1 MKPSKILLSS
11 VLTGILSTANI
22 SHASHALEVVSST
35 HFSVAKEAGK
45 INQNAMVTKR
55 SEVNSHV
62 AVKSSEMAIKNQT
75 PIKVEIIEE
84 NGKHYL
90 VRGGKPYQVR
100 GAGIS
105 STDLDSLVKFGGNS
119 MRNWAVDN
127 HAEPA
132 QQLLDRAHAMGVTVS
147 LCLEFAR
154 ERHGFDYNDNAA
166 VAKQLAENRVRVE
179 KYKNHPALLTWII
192 GNEVNFDFTNPK
204 VFNAVNDTAKMI
216 KELDPNHPT
225 TTALAGFDEKALV
238 AISERAPDLDFI
250 SFQMYADLLN
260 LPKYIEDFGFDKP
273 YFVTEWGSV
282 GHWEVHE
289 TEWGAPV
296 ENTST
301 EKASNYSKS
310 YSRVLE
316 PYGDQAIGNYVF
328 LWGQKQEKTSTWYGM
343 FLASGEK
350 TEAVDVMH
358 HIWRGSW
365 PENRAPQIS
374 HIILDQ
380 QDAFDD
386 VYLHAG
392 KTYTA
397 SVNVVDSEGDDI
409 RYLWKIRSESSSDN
423 VGGDHEYVPAI
434 VDGVINIQDAVI
446 ELIAPEKS
454 GAYRLFVYAFD
465 GNENAAHAN
474 IPFYVK

>member
-1 MKPSKILLSS
+1 MKPSKILLSAFVTS
-11 VLTGILSTANI
+11 ILSTANI
-22 SHASHALEVVSST
+22 CHAVHAMDVVSSASLST
-35 HFSVAKEAGK
+35 AKKTGNMSNSIMA
-45 INQNAMVTKR
+45 
-55 SEVNSHV
+55 SSHV
-62 AVKSSEMAIKNQT
+62 GIKSSKMSIKNQT
-75 PIKVEIIEE
+75 PIKVEILEE
-84 NGKHYL
+84 NGKYRL
-90 VRGGKPYQVR
+90 LRGGEPYQVR

-105 STDLDSLVKFGGNS
+105 STDLESLVKFGGNS

-132 QQLLDRAHAMGVTVS
+132 QQLLDRAYAMGVTVS

-154 ERHGFDYNDNAA
+154 ERHGFDYNDKAA

-204 VFNAVNDTAKMI
+204 VFDAVNDTAKMI

-225 TTALAGFDEKALV
+225 TTALAGFDKKALI

-260 LPKYIEDFGFDKP
+260 LPHYIEEFGFDKP
-273 YFVTEWGSV
+273 YFITEWGSV
-282 GHWEVHE
+282 GHWEVHK

-301 EKASNYSKS
+301 EKANNYSKS
-310 YSRVLE
+310 YSQVLE
-316 PYGDQAIGNYVF
+316 PYEDQAIGNYVF

-343 FLASGEK
+343 FLDSGEK

-358 HIWRGSW
+358 HIWSGSW
-365 PENRAPQIS
+365 PENLAPRIS
-374 HIILDQ
+374 PIILD
-380 QDAFDD
+380 DRGAFDD
-386 VYLHAG
+386 VYLDAG
-392 KTYTA
+392 QTYKA
-397 SVNVVDSEGDDI
+397 SVNVVDSEGDNI
-409 RYLWKIRSESSSDN
+409 CYVWKIRSESSSGS
-423 VGGDHEYVPAI
+423 VGGDFEYVPEI
-434 VDGVINIQDAVI
+434 VDGVIKIQDAVI
-446 ELIAPEKS
+446 ELIAPQKS

-465 GNENAAHAN
+465 GNNNAAHAN

>member
-1 MKPSKILLSS
+1 MKPSKIISCAFVTS
-11 VLTGILSTANI
+11 ILSAANI
-22 SHASHALEVVSST
+22 YGVAYATETLNSDFSS
-35 HFSVAKEAGK
+35 AIEATTSIK
-45 INQNAMVTKR
+45 K
-55 SEVNSHV
+55 
-62 AVKSSEMAIKNQT
+62 AIQKQT

-84 NGKHYL
+84 NGKYQL
-90 VRGGKPYQVR
+90 LRGGKPYHVR

-132 QQLLDRAHAMGVTVS
+132 QQLLDRAYAMGITVS

-154 ERHGFDYNDNAA
+154 ERHGFDYNDEVA

-204 VFNAVNDTAKMI
+204 VFDAVNDTAKMI

-225 TTALAGFDEKALV
+225 TTALAGFDKKALV
-238 AISERAPDLDFI
+238 AIAERAPDLDFI

-260 LPKYIEDFGFDKP
+260 LPQYIKDFGFDKP
-273 YFVTEWGSV
+273 YFITEWGSV
-282 GHWEVHE
+282 GHWEVHI

-310 YSRVLE
+310 YSQVLE

-343 FLASGEK
+343 FLDSGEK

-358 HIWRGSW
+358 HIWRGTW
-365 PENRAPQIS
+365 PENRAPSIS
-374 HIILDQ
+374 PIILDEKG
-380 QDAFDD
+380 AFDD
-386 VYLHAG
+386 VFLYSGQEYQA
-392 KTYTA
+392 A
-397 SVNVVDSEGDDI
+397 VEVVDSEGDDI
-409 RYLWKIRSESSSDN
+409 HYIWKIRAESSSDN
-423 VGGDHEYVPAI
+423 VGGDPEYLPTI
-434 VDGVINIQDAVI
+434 VDGVIKNQDAVI
-446 ELIAPEKS
+446 QLTAPEKS

-465 GNENAAHAN
+465 GNNNAAHAN

>member
-1 MKPSKILLSS
+1 MKPSKILSCAFVTSILSAVNIYGVAYATDTLNSGFSS
-11 VLTGILSTANI
+11 VIKTTSTK
-22 SHASHALEVVSST
+22 T
-35 HFSVAKEAGK
+35 
-45 INQNAMVTKR
+45 
-55 SEVNSHV
+55 
-62 AVKSSEMAIKNQT
+62 AIQKQT

-84 NGKHYL
+84 NGKYKL
-90 VRGGKPYQVR
+90 LRGGKPYQVR

-132 QQLLDRAHAMGVTVS
+132 QQLLDRAYAMGITVS

-154 ERHGFDYNDNAA
+154 ERHGFDYNDEEA
-166 VAKQLAENRVRVE
+166 VAKQLAENSVRVE

-204 VFNAVNDTAKMI
+204 VFDAVNDTAKMI

-225 TTALAGFDEKALV
+225 TTALAGFDKKALA
-238 AISERAPDLDFI
+238 AIAERAPDLDFI

-260 LPKYIEDFGFDKP
+260 LPQYIKEFGFDKP
-273 YFVTEWGSV
+273 YFITEWGSV
-282 GHWEVHE
+282 GHWEVHT

-310 YSRVLE
+310 YSQVLE

-343 FLASGEK
+343 FLDSGEK

-358 HIWRGSW
+358 HIWRGTW
-365 PENRAPQIS
+365 PENRAPSIS
-374 HIILDQ
+374 PIILDEKG
-380 QDAFDD
+380 AFDD
-386 VYLHAG
+386 VFLYSGQEYQA
-392 KTYTA
+392 A
-397 SVNVVDSEGDDI
+397 VEVVDSEGDDI
-409 RYLWKIRSESSSDN
+409 RYVWKVRAESSSDN
-423 VGGDHEYVPAI
+423 VGGDPEYLPTV
-434 VDGVINIQDAVI
+434 VDGVIKNQDAVI
-446 ELIAPEKS
+446 QLIAPEKS

-465 GNENAAHAN
+465 GNNNAAHAN

>member
-1 MKPSKILLSS
+1 MNPRKFLLSAF
-11 VLTGILSTANI
+11 VIGILIVVNI
-22 SHASHALEVVSST
+22 CHVAHAVELESSSPSSADT
-35 HFSVAKEAGK
+35 KAGNLSNRAVA
-45 INQNAMVTKR
+45 
-55 SEVNSHV
+55 NSHV
-62 AVKSSEMAIKNQT
+62 GANKSKMAVKNQT

-84 NGKHYL
+84 DGNYQL
-90 VRGGKPYQVR
+90 LRGGEPYQVR

-132 QQLLDRAHAMGVTVS
+132 QQLLDRAYAMGITVS

-154 ERHGFDYNDNAA
+154 ERHGFDYNDKAA

-204 VFNAVNDTAKMI
+204 VFDAVNDTAKMI

-225 TTALAGFDEKALV
+225 TTALAGFDKKALA
-238 AISERAPDLDFI
+238 AIAERAPDLDFI

-260 LPKYIEDFGFDKP
+260 LPKYIKEFGFDKP

-282 GHWEVHE
+282 GHWEVHT

-301 EKASNYSKS
+301 EKASNYLKS
-310 YSRVLE
+310 YSQVLE
-316 PYGDQAIGNYVF
+316 PYSGQAIGNYVF

-343 FLASGEK
+343 FLDSGEK

-358 HIWRGSW
+358 YIWSGSW
-365 PENRAPQIS
+365 PENRAPRIS
-374 HIILDQ
+374 PIILDE

-386 VYLHAG
+386 VYLDAG
-392 KTYTA
+392 KAYKA
-397 SVNVVDSEGDDI
+397 SVNVVDSEGDNI

-423 VGGDHEYVPAI
+423 VGGDSEYVPEI
-434 VDGVINIQDAVI
+434 VDGVIKNQDAVI
-446 ELIAPEKS
+446 ELIAPKKS

-465 GNENAAHAN
+465 GNDNAAHAN

>member
-1 MKPSKILLSS
+1 MKPSKILLSAFVTS
-11 VLTGILSTANI
+11 ILSTANI
-22 SHASHALEVVSST
+22 CHAVHAMDVVSSASLST
-35 HFSVAKEAGK
+35 AKKTGNMSNSIMA
-45 INQNAMVTKR
+45 
-55 SEVNSHV
+55 SSHV
-62 AVKSSEMAIKNQT
+62 GIKSSKMSIKNQT
-75 PIKVEIIEE
+75 PIKVEILEE
-84 NGKHYL
+84 NGKYRL
-90 VRGGKPYQVR
+90 LRGGEPYQVR

-105 STDLDSLVKFGGNS
+105 STDLESLVKFGGNS

-132 QQLLDRAHAMGVTVS
+132 QQLLDRAYAMGVTVS

-154 ERHGFDYNDNAA
+154 ERHGFDYNDKAA

-179 KYKNHPALLTWII
+179 EYKNHPALLTWII

-204 VFNAVNDTAKMI
+204 VFDAVNDTAKMI

-225 TTALAGFDEKALV
+225 TTALAGFDKKALI

-260 LPKYIEDFGFDKP
+260 LPHYIEEFGFDKP
-273 YFVTEWGSV
+273 YFITEWGSV
-282 GHWEVHE
+282 GHWEVHK

-301 EKASNYSKS
+301 EKANNYSKS
-310 YSRVLE
+310 YSQVLE

-343 FLASGEK
+343 FLDSGEK

-358 HIWRGSW
+358 HIWSGSW
-365 PENRAPQIS
+365 PENLAPRIS
-374 HIILDQ
+374 PIILD
-380 QDAFDD
+380 DRGAFDD
-386 VYLHAG
+386 VYLDAG
-392 KTYTA
+392 QTYKA
-397 SVNVVDSEGDDI
+397 SVNVVDSEGDNI
-409 RYLWKIRSESSSDN
+409 RYVWKIRSESSSGS
-423 VGGDHEYVPAI
+423 VGGDFEYVPEI
-434 VDGVINIQDAVI
+434 VDGVIKIQDAVI
-446 ELIAPEKS
+446 ELIAPQKS

-465 GNENAAHAN
+465 GNNNAAHAN

>member
-1 MKPSKILLSS
+1 MKPSKILLSAFVTS
-11 VLTGILSTANI
+11 ILSTANI
-22 SHASHALEVVSST
+22 CHAVHAMDVVSSASLST
-35 HFSVAKEAGK
+35 AKKTGNMSNSITA
-45 INQNAMVTKR
+45 
-55 SEVNSHV
+55 SSHV
-62 AVKSSEMAIKNQT
+62 GIKSSKMSIKNQT
-75 PIKVEIIEE
+75 SIKVEILEE
-84 NGKHYL
+84 NGKYRL
-90 VRGGKPYQVR
+90 LRGGEPYQVR

-105 STDLDSLVKFGGNS
+105 STDLESLVKFGGNS

-132 QQLLDRAHAMGVTVS
+132 QQLLDRAYAIGVTVS

-154 ERHGFDYNDNAA
+154 ERHGFDYNDKAA

-204 VFNAVNDTAKMI
+204 VFDAVNDTAKMI

-225 TTALAGFDEKALV
+225 TTALAGFDKKALI

-260 LPKYIEDFGFDKP
+260 LPHYIEEFGFDKP
-273 YFVTEWGSV
+273 YFITEWGSV
-282 GHWEVHE
+282 GHWEVHK

-301 EKASNYSKS
+301 EKANNYSKS
-310 YSRVLE
+310 YSQVLE

-343 FLASGEK
+343 FLDSGEK

-358 HIWRGSW
+358 HIWSGSW
-365 PENRAPQIS
+365 PENLAPRIS
-374 HIILDQ
+374 PIILD
-380 QDAFDD
+380 DRGAFDD
-386 VYLHAG
+386 VYLDAG
-392 KTYTA
+392 QTYKA
-397 SVNVVDSEGDDI
+397 SVNVVDSEGDNI
-409 RYLWKIRSESSSDN
+409 RYVWKIRSESSSGS
-423 VGGDHEYVPAI
+423 VGGDFEYVPEI
-434 VDGVINIQDAVI
+434 VDGVIKIQDAVI

-465 GNENAAHAN
+465 GNNNAAHAN

>member
-1 MKPSKILLSS
+1 MKPSKILSCAFVTSILSAVNIYGVAYATDTLNSGFSS
-11 VLTGILSTANI
+11 VIKTTSTK
-22 SHASHALEVVSST
+22 T
-35 HFSVAKEAGK
+35 
-45 INQNAMVTKR
+45 
-55 SEVNSHV
+55 
-62 AVKSSEMAIKNQT
+62 AIQKQT

-84 NGKHYL
+84 NGKYKL
-90 VRGGKPYQVR
+90 LRGGKPYQVR

-132 QQLLDRAHAMGVTVS
+132 QQLLDRAYAMGITVS

-154 ERHGFDYNDNAA
+154 ERHGFDYNDEEA
-166 VAKQLAENRVRVE
+166 VAKQLAENSVRVE

-204 VFNAVNDTAKMI
+204 VFDAVNDTAKMI

-225 TTALAGFDEKALV
+225 TTALAGFDKKALA
-238 AISERAPDLDFI
+238 AIAERAPDLDFI

-260 LPKYIEDFGFDKP
+260 LPQYIKEFGFDKP
-273 YFVTEWGSV
+273 YFITEWGSV
-282 GHWEVHE
+282 GHWEVHT

-310 YSRVLE
+310 YSQVLE

-343 FLASGEK
+343 FLDSGEK

-358 HIWRGSW
+358 HIWRGTW
-365 PENRAPQIS
+365 PENRAPSIS
-374 HIILDQ
+374 PIILDEKG
-380 QDAFDD
+380 AFDD
-386 VYLHAG
+386 VFLYSGQEYQA
-392 KTYTA
+392 A
-397 SVNVVDSEGDDI
+397 VEVVDSEGDDI
-409 RYLWKIRSESSSDN
+409 RYVWKVRAESSSDN
-423 VGGDHEYVPAI
+423 VGGDPEYLPTV
-434 VDGVINIQDAVI
+434 VDGVIKNQDAVI
-446 ELIAPEKS
+446 QLIAPEKS

-465 GNENAAHAN
+465 GNNNAAYAN